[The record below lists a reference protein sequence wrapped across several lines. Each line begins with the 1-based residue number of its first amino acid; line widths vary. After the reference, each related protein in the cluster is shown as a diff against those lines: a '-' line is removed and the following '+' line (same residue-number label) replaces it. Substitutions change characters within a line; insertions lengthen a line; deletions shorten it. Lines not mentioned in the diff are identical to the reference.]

1 LEANPSPGE
10 KNLNPDTE
18 RQEMRSYLLGT
29 LDRDQKTQFEE
40 RLIIDP
46 SAYEDLLL
54 GEEDLID
61 EYVAGE
67 LSALERDQFESHFL
81 ITAERQKNLRFG
93 KLLQNY
99 VTSHIE
105 ESPVPAPPF
114 SFLQQPARRWVSVG
128 LLATILGAAG
138 IIIIRGFVNRR
149 EAASVVQQSS
159 SRVMT
164 VTLAPGSAGTH
175 GSTAQRVNLPP
186 HGVEVKLEL
195 QLANPTFRNYKSELF
210 RENTSLKISDALRI
224 EAKGEQRVVPFTVT
238 GEMLSPGDYQVK
250 LSGVLDS
257 GADEF
262 IDNYSFRVIE

>member
-10 KNLNPDTE
+10 NNLNPDTE
-18 RQEMRSYLLGT
+18 RQEIRSYLLGT
-29 LDRDQKTQFEE
+29 LDRDHKTQFEE
-40 RLIIDP
+40 RLLTEPSVYEELLID
-46 SAYEDLLL
+46 
-54 GEEDLID
+54 EEDLID
-61 EYVAGE
+61 QYVTGE
-67 LSALERDQFESHFL
+67 LSALEQQQFESHFL

-99 VTSHIE
+99 VNSHVE
-105 ESPVPAPPF
+105 PVHSF
-114 SFLQQPARRWVSVG
+114 SFLQTPVRRWASLG
-128 LLATILGAAG
+128 LLATILGATG
-138 IIIIRGFVNRR
+138 IILIRGFVNRR
-149 EAASVVQQSS
+149 EAACVVKQTTSG
-159 SRVMT
+159 VMT
-164 VTLAPGSAGTH
+164 VTLAPGSAGTQ

-195 QLANPTFRNYKSELF
+195 QLSKPTFYYYKSELF
-210 RENTSLKISDALRI
+210 RENKSLKISDELKI
-224 EAKGEQRVVPFTVT
+224 EAKGEQRIVPFTVT